1 MGLPDH
7 WHSLGMPEL
16 MKEAARA
23 FYGEIPDRE
32 NLGELPDGANFWTI
46 EDPLD
51 YMWSADKALR
61 LLTDLPNSRVDL
73 QDMLAGARVKYDYDN
88 GKGEFWYC
96 KTWTFPD
103 STALEM
109 VVPYQRGPV
118 AYSTEYYPENILVTH
133 ERL

>member
-1 MGLPDH
+1 MALPDH
-7 WHSLGMPEL
+7 WYSLGMPEL

-73 QDMLAGARVKYDYDN
+73 QDMLAGPASSTTTTTAEGSSGTARP
-88 GKGEFWYC
+88 G
-96 KTWTFPD
+96 P
-103 STALEM
+103 SPTA
-109 VVPYQRGPV
+109 
-118 AYSTEYYPENILVTH
+118 
-133 ERL
+133 RLWRW

>member
-1 MGLPDH
+1 MALPDH
-7 WHSLGMPEL
+7 WYSLGMPEL

-61 LLTDLPNSRVDL
+61 LLTDLPNQPRG
-73 QDMLAGARVKYDYDN
+73 LAGYAGGGPRQVRPTTTAKGSSGTARP
-88 GKGEFWYC
+88 G
-96 KTWTFPD
+96 P
-103 STALEM
+103 SPTA
-109 VVPYQRGPV
+109 
-118 AYSTEYYPENILVTH
+118 
-133 ERL
+133 RLWRW